1 MASAPTGV
9 TVTTL
14 ELTVDRDA
22 PLLVVGPSLGTS
34 VESLWSPCA
43 RLLSGRFHVVGWD
56 LPGHGS
62 NPSIPATG
70 LSIAELAAAVAAAV
84 GELLVARGRP
94 EGPFGYAGDSV
105 GGAVGLQL
113 LLDHPDLVSSAVLVC
128 TGARIGTPAGWR
140 ERAENVRQG
149 GTAAVLAG
157 SLERWFAPGF
167 THRHDETTR
176 AFTRALL
183 GTHPSG
189 YAAVCAALERFDVTD
204 RLHEIAQPVLAVA
217 GEHDVSTPPASLET
231 IARGVRRGRLVV
243 LPDVAHLAPS
253 EDPVALAELISAHV
267 AATPVARV
275 TTRSEPS
282 NIDRTN

>member
-1 MASAPTGV
+1 MRSAPTGV
-9 TVTTL
+9 AVTML

-34 VESLWSPCA
+34 VESLWSACA

-62 NPSIPATG
+62 NPSTAATE
-70 LSIAELAAAVAAAV
+70 LSMAELAAAVAAAV
-84 GELLVARGRP
+84 GEHLVARGRP
-94 EGPFGYAGDSV
+94 EEPFGYAGDSV

-113 LLDHPDLVSSAVLVC
+113 LLDYPDLVSSAVLVS

-140 ERAENVRQG
+140 ERAETVRRA

-167 THRHDETTR
+167 THRHGETTR
-176 AFTRALL
+176 AFARALL
-183 GTHPSG
+183 GTQPTA
-189 YAAVCAALERFDVTD
+189 YAAVCAALERFDVTE
-204 RLHEIAQPVLAVA
+204 RLHQIAQPVLAVA

-231 IARGVRRGRLVV
+231 IARGVQRGRLVV
-243 LPDVAHLAPS
+243 LPDVAHLPPVEAPA
-253 EDPVALAELISAHV
+253 ALAELISAHV
-267 AATPVARV
+267 APAPGM
-275 TTRSEPS
+275 TRSEPS
-282 NIDRTN
+282 NIDRMS